1 MKFVCP
7 EFPSSQLPG
16 STPARLQ
23 AVYPSKEV
31 LQVVDEDP

>member
-7 EFPSSQLPG
+7 EFPSQLQG

-23 AVYPSKEV
+23 GVYPSKEV